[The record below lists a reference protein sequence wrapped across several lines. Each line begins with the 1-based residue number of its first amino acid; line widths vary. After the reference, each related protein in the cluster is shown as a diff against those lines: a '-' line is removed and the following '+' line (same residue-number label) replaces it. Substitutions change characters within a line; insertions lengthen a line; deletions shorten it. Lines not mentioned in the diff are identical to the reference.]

1 MNNQNL
7 AANIKNLRKRKGISQ
22 ELLAE
27 NSGLSLRT
35 IQRIENGETEP
46 RGDTLTRLANAL
58 DVAPEELVDW
68 ELTEDKGFLMSLNL
82 SALGFILFPLLGI
95 VIPLIM
101 WISKKGKLKQLD
113 NLAKEVLNFQISWTI
128 VLLLTY
134 IYFIASTYY
143 RLNQTDYI
151 SLSIL
156 GNPVYKLLAMGGLYV
171 YNFILIVVNTLK
183 LNDGREVRYFP
194 RIRFVR

>member
-171 YNFILIVVNTLK
+171 YNFILIIVNTLK
-183 LNDGREVRYFP
+183 LKDGREVRYFP

>member
-1 MNNQNL
+1 
-7 AANIKNLRKRKGISQ
+7 
-22 ELLAE
+22 
-27 NSGLSLRT
+27 
-35 IQRIENGETEP
+35 
-46 RGDTLTRLANAL
+46 
-58 DVAPEELVDW
+58 
-68 ELTEDKGFLMSLNL
+68 MSLNL

-171 YNFILIVVNTLK
+171 YNFILIIVNTLK
-183 LNDGREVRYFP
+183 LKDGREVRYFP

>member
-171 YNFILIVVNTLK
+171 YNFILIIVNTLK

>member
-27 NSGLSLRT
+27 NSSLSLRT

>member
-27 NSGLSLRT
+27 NSSLSLRT

-156 GNPVYKLLAMGGLYV
+156 GNPVYKILAMGGLYV
-171 YNFILIVVNTLK
+171 YNFVLIVVNTLK
-183 LNDGREVRYFP
+183 LKDGREVRYFP

>member
-1 MNNQNL
+1 MNSQNL

-46 RGDTLTRLANAL
+46 RGDPLTRLANAL
-58 DVAPEELVDW
+58 DVASEELVDW

-82 SALGFILFPLLGI
+82 SALAFILFPLLGI

>member
-171 YNFILIVVNTLK
+171 YNFILTVVNTLK

>member
-7 AANIKNLRKRKGISQ
+7 AANIKNLRKKKGISQ

-46 RGDTLTRLANAL
+46 RGDTLTRLASVF
-58 DVAPEELVDW
+58 DVAPEELADW
-68 ELTEDKGFLMSLNL
+68 ELTDDKGFLMSLNL

-113 NLAKEVLNFQISWTI
+113 KSAKEVLNFQILWTI
-128 VLLLTY
+128 ILLLSY

-143 RLNQTDYI
+143 RINRAGDI
-151 SLSIL
+151 SPSVL
-156 GNPVYKLLAMGGLYV
+156 GNPVYKILLMGGLYV
-171 YNFILIVVNTLK
+171 YNFLLIIVNTFR
-183 LNDGREVRYFP
+183 LNEGKEVRYFP
-194 RIRFVR
+194 RVRIVR

>member
-27 NSGLSLRT
+27 NSSLSLRT

-171 YNFILIVVNTLK
+171 YNFVLIVVNTLK
-183 LNDGREVRYFP
+183 LKDGREVRYFP

>member
-101 WISKKGKLKQLD
+101 WISQKGKLKQLD

-143 RLNQTDYI
+143 RLNQSGDI

-156 GNPVYKLLAMGGLYV
+156 GNPVYKILAMGGLYV
-171 YNFILIVVNTLK
+171 YNFILIIVNTLK
-183 LNDGREVRYFP
+183 LKDGREVRYFP

>member
-68 ELTEDKGFLMSLNL
+68 ELSEDKGFLMSLNL

-156 GNPVYKLLAMGGLYV
+156 GNPVYKILAMGGLYV
-171 YNFILIVVNTLK
+171 YNFILIMVNTLK
-183 LNDGREVRYFP
+183 LKDGREVRYFP

>member
-7 AANIKNLRKRKGISQ
+7 AVNIKNLRKKKGISQ

-68 ELTEDKGFLMSLNL
+68 ELTDDKGFLMSLNL

-113 NLAKEVLNFQISWTI
+113 KLAKEVLNFQILWTI
-128 VLLLTY
+128 VLLLSY

-143 RLNQTDYI
+143 RINRAGDI
-151 SLSIL
+151 SPSVL
-156 GNPVYKLLAMGGLYV
+156 GNPVYKILLMGGLYV
-171 YNFILIVVNTLK
+171 YNFLLIIVNTFR
-183 LNDGREVRYFP
+183 LNEGKEVRYFP
-194 RIRFVR
+194 RVRIVR

>member
-171 YNFILIVVNTLK
+171 YNFVLIVVNTLK
-183 LNDGREVRYFP
+183 LKDGREVRYFP

>member
-46 RGDTLTRLANAL
+46 RGDTLTRLANTL

-101 WISKKGKLKQLD
+101 WISQKGKLKQLD

-143 RLNQTDYI
+143 RLNQSGDI
-151 SLSIL
+151 SLSVL
-156 GNPVYKLLAMGGLYV
+156 GNPAYKILAMGGLYV
-171 YNFILIVVNTLK
+171 YNFILIIVNTLK
-183 LNDGREVRYFP
+183 LKDGREVRYFP

>member
-143 RLNQTDYI
+143 RLNQSVDI

-156 GNPVYKLLAMGGLYV
+156 GNPVYKILAMGGLYV
-171 YNFILIVVNTLK
+171 YNFILIIVNTLK
-183 LNDGREVRYFP
+183 LKDGREVRYFP
-194 RIRFVR
+194 HIRFVR

>member
-27 NSGLSLRT
+27 NSSLSLRT
-35 IQRIENGETEP
+35 IQRIENGETVP

>member
-68 ELTEDKGFLMSLNL
+68 ELSEDKGFLMSLNL

-143 RLNQTDYI
+143 RLNQSGDI
-151 SLSIL
+151 SLSVL
-156 GNPVYKLLAMGGLYV
+156 GNPVYKILAMGGLYV
-171 YNFILIVVNTLK
+171 YNFILIIVNTLK
-183 LNDGREVRYFP
+183 LKDGREVRYFP
-194 RIRFVR
+194 HIRFVH